1 MRTYEDSFSG
11 QKIYPGKVRFE
22 APRWRATRPNSAV
35 AMHHHGHPAAAE
47 DTAAQLGSTCWRKPQ
62 GKLYIR
68 GDSKIFRFQNGKTES
83 LFLQRKNP
91 RKISWTTLYRRMH
104 KKGISEVSRPSAY
117 TSEKGGREIW
127 PRSHRNME
135 LEMHGYQWMHADH
148 HHPQEVAKKRTRR
161 TVKHQRAIVGAS
173 LDVIKERRAQRP
185 EARAAARSAAVSE
198 GKEKKA
204 AAESKKKAEKAKS
217 ASTAA
222 RGQAA
227 KVSKQGAKGAAPKVQ
242 ARTR

>member
-1 MRTYEDSFSG
+1 MRTYDDSFSG
-11 QKIYPGKVRFE
+11 QKIYPGK
-22 APRWRATRPNSAV
+22 
-35 AMHHHGHPAAAE
+35 
-47 DTAAQLGSTCWRKPQ
+47 

-104 KKGISEVSRPSAY
+104 KKGISE
-117 TSEKGGREIW
+117 EI
-127 PRSHRNME
+127 
-135 LEMHGYQWMHADH
+135 
-148 HHPQEVAKKRTRR
+148 AKKRTRR

-185 EARAAARSAAVSE
+185 EARAAARSAAIKE
-198 GKEKKA
+198 GKEAKA

-222 RGQAA
+222 RGQAQ
-227 KVSKQGAKGAAPKVQ
+227 KIQSKQGAKGSAPKVQ